1 MLGIKGVKMGLTPAD
16 RDVKEHDA
24 KAAHL
29 TPWRFQ
35 PGNSGNPKGR
45 PLGARNRLAET
56 FLEDAY
62 AAWLE
67 HGKQAL
73 ETLARENPSGFCK
86 LIAGLMPRNV
96 NLNFGLGEKL
106 AEMLETMQRGDS
118 TVTSPDTIG
127 NNAKVI
133 NEFGDIG
140 P

>member
-1 MLGIKGVKMGLTPAD
+1 MLGIKGVKMGLIPAD
-16 RDVKEHDA
+16 TDVKQHDA
-24 KAAHL
+24 KVAHL
-29 TPWRFQ
+29 APYRFR
-35 PGNSGNPKGR
+35 PGQSGNPAGR
-45 PLGARNRLAET
+45 PKGARNRLAET

-86 LIAGLMPRNV
+86 LVAGLMPRNV
-96 NLNFGLGEKL
+96 NLNVGLGEQL
-106 AEMLETMQRGDS
+106 AEMLETMQRGDA

-133 NEFGDIG
+133 NEFGDIV